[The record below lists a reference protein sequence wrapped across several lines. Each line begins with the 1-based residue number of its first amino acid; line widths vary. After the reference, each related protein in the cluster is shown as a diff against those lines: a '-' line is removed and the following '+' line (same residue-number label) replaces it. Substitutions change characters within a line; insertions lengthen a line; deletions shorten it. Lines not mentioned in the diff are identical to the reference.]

1 MQRKSNIIPSLV
13 FGEWADAVP
22 LTIKVMQLLIAL

>member
-1 MQRKSNIIPSLV
+1 MPSLV

-22 LTIKVMQLLIAL
+22 LTIKVMQLLISL

>member
-1 MQRKSNIIPSLV
+1 LATGQ
-13 FGEWADAVP
+13 WADAVP